1 VLLHLLHVLL
11 QLRYSPLCGFSTRSL
26 LCRCLAAACYSH
38 CSFLHLAL
46 KLAQLLLCCCQLL
59 LQVLHGLLPCN
70 SNRQLLLLLLLEL
83 LLELLPCFC
92 KLLLQLHQ
100 LLRPLP

>member
-11 QLRYSPLCGFSTRSL
+11 QLRYSRLCGFSPSSL
-26 LCRCLAAACYSH
+26 LCCCLAAACYSH

-46 KLAQLLLCCCQLL
+46 KLAQLLLCRCQLL
-59 LQVLHGLLPCN
+59 LQLLHGLIPCGI
-70 SNRQLLLLLLLEL
+70 NRQLLLEL
-83 LLELLPCFC
+83 KLLPCFC

-100 LLRPLP
+100 LLRPLF